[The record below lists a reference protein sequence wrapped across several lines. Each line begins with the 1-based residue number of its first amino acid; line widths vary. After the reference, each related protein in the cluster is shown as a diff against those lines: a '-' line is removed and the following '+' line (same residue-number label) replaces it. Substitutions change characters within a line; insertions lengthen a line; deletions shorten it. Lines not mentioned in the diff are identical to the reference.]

1 MNKTQVEEI
10 IFEAIQGKL
19 NYYSMTE
26 TFDEETQFVNIQM
39 DEVDVVDISMDVEWL
54 IEKQTGIKISLHD
67 NELDKLITVQNMI
80 DVFYERVN
88 ND

>member
-10 IFEAIQGKL
+10 IFESIQGKL
-19 NYYSMTE
+19 NYYGMTE
-26 TFDEETQFVNIQM
+26 TFDNNTQFFDIQM
-39 DEVDVVDISMDVEWL
+39 DEVDVVDISMDVEWE
-54 IEKQTGIKISLHD
+54 IEKQTGIIISLRD
-67 NELDKLITVQNMI
+67 NELDKIITVQNMI

>member
-1 MNKTQVEEI
+1 MNKIQVEEI
-10 IFEAIQGKL
+10 VFEAIQGKL
-19 NYYSMTE
+19 NYYGMTE
-26 TFDEETQFVNIQM
+26 TFDEEKQFVNIQM
-39 DEVDVVDISMDVEWL
+39 DEVDVVDISMDVEWE
-54 IEKQTGIKISLHD
+54 IEKQTGIIINLRD

>member
-1 MNKTQVEEI
+1 MNKIQVEEI
-10 IFEAIQGKL
+10 VFEAIQGKL

-54 IEKQTGIKISLHD
+54 IEKQTGIKISLRD

-80 DVFYERVN
+80 GVFYERVN

>member
-1 MNKTQVEEI
+1 MNKLQVEEI
-10 IFEAIQGKL
+10 VFEAIQGKL

-39 DEVDVVDISMDVEWL
+39 DEVDVVDISMDVEWE
-54 IEKQTGIKISLHD
+54 IEKQTGIVISLRD
-67 NELDKLITVQNMI
+67 PELDKIQTVQNMI